1 MDGFPAESPTA
12 TSARTRRRLST
23 LALVLLAIAMGSMIQ
38 AMGWA
43 QTSNYALVRALENGS
58 AVIDEYSWETRDTSY
73 YNGHFYSVKAPG
85 MAFLVLPFDV
95 ALKAVGVDQLGPKMI
110 EGAKKGNA
118 LRWARAGVP
127 SGMYANS
134 LKLAHETRARIT
146 NYTPFV
152 WLLSLIACVLPA
164 LGLMFIIRAI
174 GDQLA
179 PGMGTLA
186 AVATGAG
193 TLILPFSTLFF
204 SHVIS
209 AAMALA
215 AFALLWR
222 ERRSDQKLWLIFVA
236 GLIAGFSITTEYPL
250 ALAAVIIGLY
260 GMLRF
265 GWRERRPLLERTG
278 IYALGGL
285 LGVLPLAIYNQLAFG
300 SISHFS
306 YTNAVAI
313 QGESGH
319 EVLGLNDGG
328 FFGITDPKLTNTFDL
343 LFSAKGLFILSPVL
357 LMAAYGLV
365 LMWRGGRRPEAAV
378 IGAIFF
384 AYLAYNSG
392 YWLPFGGGSPGPRF
406 LVPVI
411 PFLGLALAPA
421 FKKLPATAFAL
432 TLPSVAIMATATA
445 TLPMI
450 GNGDVGIWPRL
461 VQMVNF
467 EQTWVNAFG
476 VDNKWWGILPFVIPL
491 VAALAVTV
499 AATVPVRIRPRDA
512 WVGIAAVTAWALVA
526 CVTPRHPVPTTPGND
541 HPFAPFVVILTIAAI
556 TSIGAASVADRAHFA
571 RRRRQLVDDQI
582 ALDSA

>member
-1 MDGFPAESPTA
+1 MDGFPAESTA
-12 TSARTRRRLST
+12 SSARTRRRLST
-23 LALVLLAIAMGSMIQ
+23 LALVLLALAMGSMIQ

-43 QTSNYALVRALENGS
+43 QTSNYALVRALEHGS
-58 AVIDEYSWETRDTSY
+58 AKIDAYSWETRDSAWQD
-73 YNGHFYSVKAPG
+73 GHFYSVKAPG
-85 MAFLVLPFDV
+85 MAFLVLPFDR
-95 ALKAVGVDQLGPKMI
+95 ALKAVGADQLGPKMI
-110 EGAKKGNA
+110 DGAYKGNA

-134 LKLAHETRARIT
+134 LKLARETRARIT
-146 NYTPFV
+146 DYTPFV
-152 WLLSLIACVLPA
+152 WLLTLLACVLPA
-164 LGLMFIIRAI
+164 LGLMFIVRSI

-222 ERRSDQKLWLIFVA
+222 ERKGDQRLWILFAA

-265 GWRERRPLLERTG
+265 GTGARRALLERTG
-278 IYALGGL
+278 AYAAGGL

-300 SISHFS
+300 SVTHFS
-306 YTNAVAI
+306 YKNAIAI
-313 QGESGH
+313 QGENGH
-319 EVLGLNDGG
+319 AVLGLNDGG
-328 FFGITDPKLTNTFDL
+328 FFGITDPKFSSTFDL
-343 LFSAKGLFILSPVL
+343 LFSAKGLLLLSPVL
-357 LMAAYGLV
+357 LMAFYGLY
-365 LMWRGGRRPEAAV
+365 LMWRSDRRAEAGV
-378 IGAIFF
+378 IGAIFL

-406 LVPVI
+406 LIPVL

-421 FKKLPATAFAL
+421 FKRLPATAFAL
-432 TLPSVAIMATATA
+432 SVPSIAIMATATA

-467 EQTWVNAFG
+467 EQTWINGFG
-476 VDNKWWGILPFVIPL
+476 VDNRWWGILPFVIPL
-491 VAALAVTV
+491 VAALALTV
-499 AATVPVRIRPRDA
+499 AATVPMRVRPRDA
-512 WVGIAAVTAWALVA
+512 WIAAAAVSGWALA
-526 CVTPRHPVPTTPGND
+526 AMLAPRHPVALTPGND
-541 HPFAPFVVILTIAAI
+541 HPYAPFVLILAAAALLAVA
-556 TSIGAASVADRAHFA
+556 TASVASRATFA
-571 RRRRQLVDDQI
+571 RRRREVIDDKV
-582 ALDSA
+582 ALESA